1 LVEKKKGLQNWLIYY
16 ENKHAKNPAKRPKIK
31 VQPLYFRHSI
41 ALNGFFFSL
50 ALNDFC
56 HLKCYFN
63 GFIKDCKW
71 YDSSKFLTDRIVG
84 SLGTKSGC
92 YRILPKRN

>member
-1 LVEKKKGLQNWLIYY
+1 LVETKKGLQNWLIYY

-31 VQPLYFRHSI
+31 VQLLYFRH
-41 ALNGFFFSL
+41 SL

-71 YDSSKFLTDRIVG
+71 YDSVNFLQTGLWGLWGQRVDAIEYYQKEIENLCKQV
-84 SLGTKSGC
+84 
-92 YRILPKRN
+92 Y